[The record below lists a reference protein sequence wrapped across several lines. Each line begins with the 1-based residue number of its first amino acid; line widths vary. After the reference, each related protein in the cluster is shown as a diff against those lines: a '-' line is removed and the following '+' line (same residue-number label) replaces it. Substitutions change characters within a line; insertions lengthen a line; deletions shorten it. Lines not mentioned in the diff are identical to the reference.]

1 MSGEYSKAAFDAAF
15 GRSSARSVTEAG
27 QAEALETT
35 STPEAEMESL
45 LKEFRELR
53 VSRRGDPPASANAAG
68 IRERAAIVD
77 HIKLVTESRVVVR
90 DRQALAQL
98 RLKVE
103 EMRAELP
110 LSAGTDLQAA
120 AGEVSMA
127 EFDRSFGQHQAP
139 DAAADDA
146 IAESSFGRKASA
158 PSVAD
163 FDAAFA
169 RTTKGGGLQ

>member
-15 GRSSARSVTEAG
+15 GRPQARSVTEAD
-27 QAEALETT
+27 QAVARAFQRPVPELTEAREST

-77 HIKLVTESRVVVR
+77 HIKMVTESRVVVR

-110 LSAGTDLQAA
+110 LSAGSPQGGAREA
-120 AGEVSMA
+120 RQVSA
-127 EFDRSFGQHQAP
+127 EEFDRAFERPVTQAEAEES
-139 DAAADDA
+139 AARA
-146 IAESSFGRKASA
+146 FGRTSA
-158 PSVAD
+158 
-163 FDAAFA
+163 
-169 RTTKGGGLQ
+169 KGEQW